1 MMPIA
6 MTSIVLQWTQ
16 RRVEGWSSPGL
27 MDTQLSPSKMGY
39 EGVFSAKTESK
50 AGETAKVYA

>member
-1 MMPIA
+1 MPIA